1 MLKSMKFLALFT
13 LTAVISFAEVSTKI
27 TVEGS
32 TLPAT
37 VAGIPWIQVTNYG
50 ARGNPDQGMSVSYRG
65 DDMKIDIYVYD
76 SLNPDWAKLPIQQ
89 KIKRE
94 NESIAGIFK
103 QFTDNG
109 DYSNVKMKPMVLVQ
123 QGGREFMHTEMNFTD
138 KKAGDLNSHYY
149 LAELNGR
156 ILKIRISRQV
166 DSDPASAESAFMEIA
181 SALAKK

>member
-1 MLKSMKFLALFT
+1 MKHLILFL
-13 LTAVISFAEVSTKI
+13 LTAAMAFAEVSTKI
-27 TVEGS
+27 TVDGN

-37 VAGIPWIQVTNYG
+37 VAGIPWIQATNYG
-50 ARGNPDQGMSVSYRG
+50 ARGNPDQGMGVSYRG
-65 DDMKIDIYVYD
+65 ESMKIDIYVYD
-76 SLNPDWAKLPIQQ
+76 SLNPDWAKLPVKQ

-94 NESIAGIFK
+94 SESIADIFK

-109 DYSNVKMKPMVLVQ
+109 DYSNVKMKPMVVVQ
-123 QGGREFMHTEMNFTD
+123 HGNREFLHTEMDYTD

-156 ILKIRISRQV
+156 ILKIRISRQA
-166 DSDPASAESAFMEIA
+166 DSDPASAESAFKEIA